1 MTDPDGRRRLDRTG
15 WRLVA
20 AETVG
25 FGMIVFAAAGSFDDP
40 WRSIGAM
47 GLGVIW
53 VSQIIEH
60 RTRPG

>member
-1 MTDPDGRRRLDRTG
+1 VTDTADRRRLDATG

-20 AETVG
+20 AETAG
-25 FGMIVFAAAGSFDDP
+25 FGLIVFAAAGSFDDP
-40 WRSIGAM
+40 WRAVGAM
-47 GLGVIW
+47 GLGIIW